1 MDLLVE
7 QDIKHL
13 LDLLTINL
21 VVVVVLVK
29 QVLLVLAMILVK
41 VDMEDNYQQHLE
53 IPGRHQHQQVEE
65 VWELPLQIMLVVNQ
79 GLIG

>member
-1 MDLLVE
+1 MDLPVE
-7 QDIKHL
+7 QDMKHL
-13 LDLLTINL
+13 LDLVTINV

-53 IPGRHQHQQVEE
+53 IPGRHQQ
-65 VWELPLQIMLVVNQ
+65 
-79 GLIG
+79 